1 MEAAELLPTLA
12 SELHLT
18 ETDLLREGMAAVL
31 QRQIRQL
38 NADISEI
45 CGRYRVTGAEA
56 LQARYEDGSL
66 PEADSW
72 RDLQRLDH
80 LEYKRDRLRQLLD
93 QVQ

>member
-1 MEAAELLPTLA
+1 
-12 SELHLT
+12 
-18 ETDLLREGMAAVL
+18 
-31 QRQIRQL
+31 
-38 NADISEI
+38 
-45 CGRYRVTGAEA
+45 VTGAEA